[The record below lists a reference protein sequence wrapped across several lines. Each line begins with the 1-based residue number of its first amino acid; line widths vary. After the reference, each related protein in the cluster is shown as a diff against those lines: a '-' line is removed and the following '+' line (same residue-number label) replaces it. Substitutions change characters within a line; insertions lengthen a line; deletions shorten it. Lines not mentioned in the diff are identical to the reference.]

1 MVGDGDWM
9 VVIIERLSQVSKVRR
24 SLQFQVRANRV
35 RDLQSAKHRHSS
47 TQKPLGR
54 FILFTDALLST
65 AQEIVPSLI
74 WLLIFKVF
82 FKS

>member
-1 MVGDGDWM
+1 MQW
-9 VVIIERLSQVSKVRR
+9 
-24 SLQFQVRANRV
+24 QVRANRV

-65 AQEIVPSLI
+65 AQEIVTRSIINKLAFGGNR
-74 WLLIFKVF
+74 LDLSKF
-82 FKS
+82 